1 MVALSSRV
9 NSDMNTN
16 AIWED
21 DQSIIDSY
29 KLLVTS
35 EKDNTQY
42 HGSFCP
48 IVAAFDKMSIACKRY
63 SSNEYESHD
72 GLHLFCST
80 QNKWNLSS

>member
-48 IVAAFDKMSIACKRY
+48 IVAAFDKMSIGHQCNIMQIY
-63 SSNEYESHD
+63 CMQEV
-72 GLHLFCST
+72 
-80 QNKWNLSS
+80 